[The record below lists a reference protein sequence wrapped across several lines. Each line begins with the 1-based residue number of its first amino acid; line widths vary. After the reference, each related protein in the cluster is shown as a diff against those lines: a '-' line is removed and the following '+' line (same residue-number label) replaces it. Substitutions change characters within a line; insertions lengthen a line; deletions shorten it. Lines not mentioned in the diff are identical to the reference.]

1 MLSTVNILQIQ
12 YKVLKM
18 KGLFQNLSKKA
29 LKAKGLLGAVIV
41 TAGATASQAAVTVGE
56 NGTLSGSLDMA
67 GYNSALTIVIGA
79 TVAIVIGGI
88 IIRTIKKV

>member
-1 MLSTVNILQIQ
+1 MA
-12 YKVLKM
+12 Y
-18 KGLFQNLSKKA
+18 F
-29 LKAKGLLGAVIV
+29 KGLLSNAKSKVALASASV
-41 TAGATASQAAVTVGE
+41 VGATASQAAVTVASD
-56 NGTLSGSLDMA
+56 GTLSGSLDMA